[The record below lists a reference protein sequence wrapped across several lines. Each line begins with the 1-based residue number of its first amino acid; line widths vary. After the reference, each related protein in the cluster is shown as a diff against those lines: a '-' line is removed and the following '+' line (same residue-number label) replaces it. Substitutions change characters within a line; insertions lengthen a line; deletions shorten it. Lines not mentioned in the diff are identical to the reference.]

1 MYSSHE
7 CASYK
12 DLRMGLLF
20 KFGGAVPEIFHFS
33 CLKKRGIFGLLGGN
47 YRGILRNG
55 TAPD

>member
-7 CASYK
+7 FPSYK
-12 DLRMGLLF
+12 DFRMGLLF